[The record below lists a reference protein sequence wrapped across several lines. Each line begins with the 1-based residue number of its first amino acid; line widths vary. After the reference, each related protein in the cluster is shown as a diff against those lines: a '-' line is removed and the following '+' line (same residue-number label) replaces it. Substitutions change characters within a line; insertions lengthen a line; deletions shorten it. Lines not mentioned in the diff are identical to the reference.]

1 MSSCSSEN
9 FEPKHAETCRTVRNW
24 TKVFHFICS
33 TAAFSL
39 TSWCIYK
46 YIKDD
51 DVSHVNYKR
60 YHSDKDSIY
69 PSLTLCFNNPF
80 LNEKLEQYGD
90 GINTTTYSKFLKG
103 LYWDERM
110 TKIDYD
116 NVTLDI
122 VRYLDQAKIVLA
134 NGSLYHPRETFRPYV
149 GIRSSS
155 LKCFSFDTPFIPRIG
170 VEYLVVVLKNSIFPH
185 GTRPTHH
192 NFNIS
197 TGRGGGFEVRFN
209 YPRQVFR
216 SYFTAKWIWESL
228 GYNSSNKWIGMTF
241 KMKNI
246 EALKRRSKYA
256 LPCNN
261 DWKHDDEKIM
271 DEIIKRIQCKP
282 PHLDRNYQLEICS
295 AVRLCPFFM

>member
-1 MSSCSSEN
+1 MCIIRLLFKGACWVAAVMMVLYWM
-9 FEPKHAETCRTVRNW
+9 FE
-24 TKVFHFICS
+24 
-33 TAAFSL
+33 FS
-39 TSWCIYK
+39 
-46 YIKDD
+46 IKDED
-51 DVSHVNYKR
+51 LSIVDYKTFYQETNIMLPEVS
-60 YHSDKDSIY
+60 
-69 PSLTLCFNNPF
+69 LCIENPF
-80 LNEKLEQYGD
+80 IEDKLKE
-90 GINTTTYSKFLKG
+90 INSTITISKYLQFLKG
-103 LYWDERM
+103 EIFDEQM
-110 TKIDYD
+110 KDIDYD